1 MLYFLYFVDA
11 VVEKLYNYDELDSQV
26 LMLYIL
32 ILLNIFI
39 ISKIYY
45 MIDITTYYLLLRS
58 KV

>member
-1 MLYFLYFVDA
+1 MLYFLYFVD
-11 VVEKLYNYDELDSQV
+11 VVVDLLYNYDDLDSQV
-26 LMLYIL
+26 MMLYIL